1 MTRLEPVHPGE
12 VLKHDFM
19 EPFGL
24 SATALAKAVG
34 VTPARINEIARGRR
48 GITAETALRLAR
60 YFNTDARSWMNLQD
74 RYELEAKPYA
84 PSVRTKWRCFV
95 PRRSSPIP
103 PGSCWTSVT
112 TGSFCSIRAAC
123 CRTSWRAC
131 ACGCANSARAA

>member
-34 VTPARINEIARGRR
+34 VTPARINEIVRGRR

-74 RYELEAKPYA
+74 RTSSRLRRTTRPKPYA
-84 PSVRTKWRCFV
+84 PSVRTKWRDLV
-95 PRRSSPIP
+95 EM
-103 PGSCWTSVT
+103 TM
-112 TGSFCSIRAAC
+112 
-123 CRTSWRAC
+123 
-131 ACGCANSARAA
+131 